1 MNMQIEKGTWNSHYS
16 TNPITRKL
24 IANLIQACED
34 GCFIKA
40 NGSRWLEM
48 SGITNC

>member
-1 MNMQIEKGTWNSHYS
+1 MNMQIDKETWNSHYS

-24 IANLIQACED
+24 IANLSQASEED
-34 GCFIKA
+34 GFIKA

-48 SGITNC
+48 RRITNC